1 MIHRLARAVSQ
12 TRRNHAVE
20 HATIHLLNRRFPTL
34 HLVGWSGPFGFFIH
48 GHVPTDAVQSAVQEA
63 LSRLRRGESYLAVH
77 SRCGT
82 NIVTAGTLA
91 GLVSFVAMLPGS
103 DRDRRTRLPLVVLLS
118 TIALLF
124 AQPLGTAVQQ
134 WITTDPHIL
143 DSVEARIS
151 YAQSGQTPVHRV
163 ELVSAEI

>member
-1 MIHRLARAVSQ
+1 MIRHLKRAVAQ
-12 TRRNHAVE
+12 TRRHHAVE

-34 HLVGWSGPFGFFIH
+34 HLVGWSSPVAFFIY
-48 GHVPTDAVQSAVQEA
+48 GQVPTDAVQSAVQEA
-63 LSRLRRGESYLAVH
+63 LARLRRGESYLAVH
-77 SRCGT
+77 PRCGT
-82 NIVTAGTLA
+82 NVVTAGMLA
-91 GLVSFVAMLPGS
+91 GLVSFLAMLPGS

-118 TIALLF
+118 TLALLF

-134 WITTDPHIL
+134 WVTTDPRML

-163 ELVSAEI
+163 ELVGTEA

>member
-1 MIHRLARAVSQ
+1 MIRHLARAVSQ

-34 HLVGWSGPFGFFIH
+34 HLVGWSGPFGFYIH
-48 GHVPTDAVQSAVQEA
+48 GHVSADAVQSAVQEA
-63 LSRLRRGESYLAVH
+63 LARLRRGESYLAVH
-77 SRCGT
+77 PRCGT

-91 GLVSFVAMLPGS
+91 GLVSFLAMLPGS

-118 TIALLF
+118 TLALLF

-134 WITTDPHIL
+134 WVTTDPHL
-143 DSVEARIS
+143 LGSVEARIS
-151 YAQSGQTPVHRV
+151 YGQSGQTPVHRV
-163 ELVSAEI
+163 ELVSTEA